1 MEAIS
6 WTLSENQPTDQN
18 DWSDVPPI
26 VQKWMKIRGFKTQ
39 AEFEKFESFRL
50 KNITDPFALK
60 DMKKAVDRLIEAFK
74 KNEKIC
80 VYADYDMDGTPG
92 LALMI
97 SGLKSL
103 GFKNLLSFQPNR
115 FDDGYG
121 VHPPIIE
128 NFIKNHDVSLFV
140 TVDVGITDT
149 KAVDLAK
156 QQSVDFIITD
166 HHQPK
171 KDRPRAHAIVNPN
184 QGDCP
189 SGLTHLCGTGVA
201 FYLILALRS
210 SMKDQNL
217 LKTQFDPKK
226 LLDCFAI
233 ATLTDMVPLVKE
245 NRILIR
251 HGLIQLARTERPGL
265 RLLMKELGLWGRP
278 MNSSDV
284 GLKLA
289 PKLNALGRMN
299 SSVQALELFVVND
312 PEKARNNVQAILNA
326 QKQRVDIQ
334 RKGETFLEKIL
345 VDRKPLPFI
354 FEWSEQFHKGIV
366 GLLATYANE
375 HYGVPSFIGSVVG
388 NKILGSARA
397 SDQESLLKT
406 LESSSKYLNKFGGH
420 HQAAGFELD
429 LEKANEF
436 KNQLAG
442 FYKKT
447 PHPSQT
453 LHYDFQTTLAE
464 IIDKDFIFWLSR
476 LEPYGTGF
484 SLPVIRMDHLFVS
497 NVRVLKNKHLKMIL
511 KDIFGNKINALWFF
525 TDNTDT
531 KKWSSQR
538 ISLIGEPSINHYMGK
553 KELQILIKDMKK
565 ETL

>member
-1 MEAIS
+1 MR
-6 WTLSENQPTDQN
+6 
-18 DWSDVPPI
+18 VC
-26 VQKWMKIRGFKTQ
+26 GFKTR
-39 AEFEKFESFRL
+39 AEFEEFESFRL
-50 KNITDPFALK
+50 KNITDPFTLK
-60 DMKKAVDRLIEAFK
+60 DMKQAVSRLIEAFR

-80 VYADYDMDGTPG
+80 IYADYDMDGTPG

-128 NFIKNHDVSLFV
+128 NFIKNYDVSLFV
-140 TVDVGITDT
+140 TVDVGITET
-149 KAVDLAK
+149 KAVDLAR

-217 LKTQFDPKK
+217 LKTPLDPKK

-245 NRILIR
+245 NRILVR
-251 HGLIQLARTERPGL
+251 HGLIQLSRTERPGL
-265 RLLMKELGLWGRP
+265 RLLMKELGLWGKP
-278 MNSSDV
+278 LNSSDV
-284 GLKLA
+284 SLKLT

-299 SSVQALELFVVND
+299 SSVQALDLFLVND
-312 PEKARNNVQAILNA
+312 PQKAQKNVQAILHA
-326 QKQRVDIQ
+326 QKQRVEIQ
-334 RKGETFLEKIL
+334 RKGEFFLEKIL
-345 VDRKPLPFI
+345 TEKKPLPFI
-354 FEWSEQFHKGIV
+354 FEWSGQFHKGVV
-366 GLLATYANE
+366 GLLATHANE
-375 HYGVPSFIGSVVG
+375 QYGVPSFIGSVVG
-388 NKILGSARA
+388 NKILGSART
-397 SDQESLLKT
+397 SNRQSLLEAFEFAK
-406 LESSSKYLNKFGGH
+406 EFLNKFGGH

-429 LEKANEF
+429 LERANEF
-436 KNQLAG
+436 KDQLTK
-442 FYKKT
+442 FYEQS
-447 PHPSQT
+447 PPSNPV

-464 IIDKDFIFWLSR
+464 VVNKDFMFWLSR

-484 SLPVIRMDHLFVS
+484 NLPLIRMDHLFVS
-497 NVRVLKNKHLKMIL
+497 NVKVLKNKHLKTSL

-538 ISLIGEPSINHYMGK
+538 VSLIGEPSINHYMGK
-553 KELQILIKDMKK
+553 KELQILIKDMKR